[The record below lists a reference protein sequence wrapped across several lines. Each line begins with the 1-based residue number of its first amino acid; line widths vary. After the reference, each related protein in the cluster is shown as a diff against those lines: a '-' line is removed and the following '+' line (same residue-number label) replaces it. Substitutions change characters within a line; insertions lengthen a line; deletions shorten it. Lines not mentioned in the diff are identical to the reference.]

1 MIGFFEHQYLSFKKN
16 HVRNLIALA
25 KADGNLHKDEETM
38 LYKIGAKYGLKD
50 RQIATLIQS
59 EKEIELK
66 VPQGHDHKMNQL
78 YDLVL
83 MVYADGIVED
93 SEVTFCEELM
103 EKFGF
108 EKEIVSWLIDNFEK
122 GNPPTPEAW
131 DQLKSE
137 AAERFVAQ

>member
-25 KADGNLHKDEETM
+25 KADGHLHSSEEEM

-59 EKEIELK
+59 EKELKLK
-66 VPQGHDHKMNQL
+66 VPDSHDHKMNQL
-78 YDLVL
+78 YDLVI
-83 MVYADGIVED
+83 MIYADGVVED
-93 SEVTFCEELM
+93 SEVKFCEDLM
-103 EKFGF
+103 EQFGF
-108 EKEIVSWLIDNFEK
+108 NKNIVPWLIDNFEK

-131 DQLKSE
+131 ENLKAE
-137 AAERFVAQ
+137 AAEKFVA